1 MVYCGKASQGCQS
14 CRTRRIKCDKLRP
27 DCSQCVRVSKKCP
40 GYRDQLSL
48 MFRDESSKVIQKAHA
63 QWGVDDV
70 PEASGSTLTE
80 PTSSKPPASTLP
92 HDQISAASTLPSPPS
107 SHAGFS
113 TDLAPYLHGG
123 VHPSIGE
130 SYEDQGF
137 RFYINRYL
145 IGHPDEPRTAAELSM
160 GGWHWDPALRD
171 IFTAVGLAG
180 LSNLKGDLEL
190 MSTAR
195 RQYGSALRTAG
206 QLIQSKQQPS
216 VDVTSRLVVLLALF
230 ELVKGTELSA
240 GTVYAHVAGGAA
252 LIRSW
257 FPMQQAQCGGV
268 RPLLQ
273 LCYSTFITAYE
284 TGMDL
289 PAMFLDWVTFARQA
303 MTPEDEPA
311 AELGLLVAQFV
322 ELSSCIRFRS
332 PSLQGAARKDALQKL
347 ERLDSRLATW
357 EESLDGQWL
366 FSTENGNHFHPAA
379 IFRGEYHRYS
389 DMWIAAMW
397 NYYRWARVLVNQA
410 IFEII
415 NGSPSIA
422 TSSKVPGAPSPL
434 QIIQRLSKDLFAST
448 PSHWRHPLLG
458 EKGNL
463 SVRQIQPG
471 GGAGSAAIPILL
483 FHLKGA
489 ACAPGVSIEDLDW
502 TYAIM
507 ECIWGDMGMLNAKGT
522 MNELMMHRDRLQNL
536 NPASASSSTG

>member
-1 MVYCGKASQGCQS
+1 
-14 CRTRRIKCDKLRP
+14 
-27 DCSQCVRVSKKCP
+27 
-40 GYRDQLSL
+40 

-70 PEASGSTLTE
+70 PEASGSAPAE
-80 PTSSKPPASTLP
+80 PTLSKPPASTLP

-230 ELVKGTELSA
+230 EVSLPPIISQRWYSQNKQLVKGTELSA

-273 LCYSTFITAYE
+273 LCYST
-284 TGMDL
+284 
-289 PAMFLDWVTFARQA
+289 
-303 MTPEDEPA
+303 
-311 AELGLLVAQFV
+311 
-322 ELSSCIRFRS
+322 
-332 PSLQGAARKDALQKL
+332 
-347 ERLDSRLATW
+347 
-357 EESLDGQWL
+357 
-366 FSTENGNHFHPAA
+366 
-379 IFRGEYHRYS
+379 
-389 DMWIAAMW
+389 
-397 NYYRWARVLVNQA
+397 
-410 IFEII
+410 
-415 NGSPSIA
+415 
-422 TSSKVPGAPSPL
+422 
-434 QIIQRLSKDLFAST
+434 
-448 PSHWRHPLLG
+448 
-458 EKGNL
+458 
-463 SVRQIQPG
+463 
-471 GGAGSAAIPILL
+471 
-483 FHLKGA
+483 
-489 ACAPGVSIEDLDW
+489 VS
-502 TYAIM
+502 
-507 ECIWGDMGMLNAKGT
+507 
-522 MNELMMHRDRLQNL
+522 
-536 NPASASSSTG
+536 